1 MSNESISSLNVSPNF
16 TTKESSLAEQ
26 KLRKMIQQAET
37 FGVEISDVE
46 ATNDQI
52 IDTVRE
58 NNPERLYLVERRLA
72 EEGLALGLLTRE
84 VLLDRLLGLDTIIEV
99 ADDKFGIDVTTGKD
113 TVRFNKTV
121 KANELKPS
129 YERLGIDHVVV
140 LGMRNEDLSEDSIR
154 DDSILSFFAH
164 LEDVTAF
171 KGQSPFVLNLKY

>member
-1 MSNESISSLNVSPNF
+1 MANESISSLKVTPNF
-16 TTKESSLAEQ
+16 TTYESSLAEQ

-72 EEGLALGLLTRE
+72 EEGLSLGLLPRE
-84 VLLDRLLGLDTIIEV
+84 VLLDRLLGLDAIIEV

-113 TVRFNKTV
+113 TVRYNKGE

-140 LGMRNEDLSEDSIR
+140 LGMRNEDLSGDSIS
-154 DDSILSFFAH
+154 DDSIMSFFSH
-164 LEDVTAF
+164 LEGVTAF